1 MYFKPARLIILLL
14 AVFLLVPA
22 FSGIACTSAAVSTVR
37 IGYLLGDLHQLPF
50 FVAQEKGFFKD
61 EGVNVQVVGPFDA
74 GPAEMDALAA
84 NQLDIGYVGV
94 SPAILAAARKV
105 ELSVIAGV
113 NLEGSALATANNINA
128 VSGLKGKKVAT
139 PAPGSIQYILMGM
152 LLSDNKMSFNDVE
165 LFPGTIKPPDMAQA
179 LQTGRIDGYFVWE
192 PFVAQSVVSGAGKV
206 LAESKDIWAGHPC
219 CVVVTRNDFA
229 SKNDNVVSEV
239 IRAHEKAVQFI
250 EANPSEA
257 KIIAQKWTKLD
268 AAVINTAFNR
278 VKYTYSVNKDD
289 VKKFVQEIIDLGT
302 SGTIKPIITA
312 SDVPD
317 TGAFVDRV
325 VNLKYL
331 QR

>member
-1 MYFKPARLIILLL
+1 MSSKHAGLAFILL
-14 AVFLLVPA
+14 AVLLLVPV
-22 FSGIACTSAAVSTVR
+22 FGGIACTPAVPASVR

-61 EGVNVQVVGPFDA
+61 EGINVHVVGPFDA

-113 NLEGSALATANNINA
+113 NLEGSALATSNSINA
-128 VSGLKGKKVAT
+128 VSELRGKKIAT

-152 LLSDNKMSFNDVE
+152 LLSGNKMSFSDLE

-179 LQTGRIDGYFVWE
+179 LQTNRIDGYLVWE
-192 PFVAQSVVSGAGKV
+192 PFISKSVVSGYGKI

-229 SKNDNVVSEV
+229 AKNDTVVSAV
-239 IRAHEKAVQFI
+239 IRAHQKAVQFI
-250 EANPSEA
+250 EANPAEA
-257 KIIAQKWTKLD
+257 KVIAQKWTKLD
-268 AAVINTAFNR
+268 AAVINAAFDR

-289 VKKFVQEIIDLGT
+289 VKKFVQEIINLGAG
-302 SGTIKPIITA
+302 GTIKPIITA
-312 SDVPD
+312 DDVPD
-317 TGAFVDRV
+317 IGSFVDKV

>member
-1 MYFKPARLIILLL
+1 MYSKPVGLAFFLL
-14 AVFLLVPA
+14 AALLLVPA
-22 FSGIACTSAAVSTVR
+22 FSGMACTSVAPASVR

-61 EGVNVQVVGPFDA
+61 EGINVQVVGPFDA

-84 NQLDIGYVGV
+84 NQLDIGYVGI

-105 ELSVIAGV
+105 ELSVIAGI
-113 NLEGSALATANNINA
+113 NLEGSALVTSKNINS
-128 VSGLKGKKVAT
+128 VTELKGKKVAT

-152 LLSDNKMSFNDVE
+152 LLSDNKMSLADLE

-192 PFVAQSVVSGAGKV
+192 PFVSESVVSGAGKV

-219 CVVVTRNDFA
+219 CVIVTRNDFA
-229 SKNDNVVSEV
+229 TQNDSLVSAVV
-239 IRAHEKAVQFI
+239 RAHQKAVQFI
-250 EANPSEA
+250 EANPSDA
-257 KIIAQKWTKLD
+257 KVIAQKWTKLD
-268 AAVINTAFNR
+268 AAVIDAAFGR

-289 VKKFVQEIIDLGT
+289 VKKFVQEIINLGE

-312 SDVPD
+312 NDVPD
-317 TGAFVDRV
+317 IGAFVDRV